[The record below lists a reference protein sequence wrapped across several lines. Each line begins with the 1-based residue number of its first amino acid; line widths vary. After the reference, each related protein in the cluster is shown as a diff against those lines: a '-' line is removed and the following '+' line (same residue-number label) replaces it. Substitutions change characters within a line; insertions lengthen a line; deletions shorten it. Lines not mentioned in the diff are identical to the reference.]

1 MPSTYSTHTNHSHER
16 TALHRHPLPHILRQ
30 YYDTLQSSSTQHSA
44 NLSNK
49 FNQENNKKPQV
60 MSDPN
65 QHLINA
71 YHLAGL
77 VNDQGGNYE
86 KYRKSTHDLKNLP
99 TQVRKF
105 YERQNEILDYF
116 QEVDFVLD
124 NSLRRSRS
132 TQSPPLLSNVDNPYF
147 DNESAQPLGQRVGG
161 LTESVQKL
169 ENEHAESLNV
179 RWIINVN
186 FLINFFLLAGKIVI
200 ALLTNSI
207 SLIAS
212 LVDSAMDF
220 LSTAIIWWTNR
231 KIDSKTWQSIWQYP
245 AGKRRME
252 PMGVVVFSV
261 FMISS
266 FVQVLVESIE
276 RLFNPSN
283 QALSLPITSII
294 VMTATILVKG
304 VVWLWCRQKKN
315 TSVKALAQ
323 DAENDCVLN
332 VFSLLFP
339 YLGQRFSIPWLDA
352 VGGLVLSLYIIA
364 EWSNT
369 LLDNV
374 KNLTG
379 RRADPIQ
386 HQRVAYLVT
395 RFSPIIQAVQH
406 CHVYQAGDDLIV
418 ETDVILSPDTP
429 LPVAHDVG
437 ESVQYALE
445 SLSGISRAYCH
456 VDFSSNPMSG
466 HFQR

>member
-1 MPSTYSTHTNHSHER
+1 MGGNDRTTNER
-16 TALHRHPLPHILRQ
+16 TSLLRHPLPQILKHHSHQ
-30 YYDTLQSSSTQHSA
+30 EQQPLVQPPLISTA
-44 NLSNK
+44 NY
-49 FNQENNKKPQV
+49 
-60 MSDPN
+60 
-65 QHLINA
+65 HLTNA

-77 VNDQGGNYE
+77 GKSLEGGEYE
-86 KYRKSTHDLKNLP
+86 KYRKSSDELKQLSSKAR
-99 TQVRKF
+99 QF
-105 YERQNEILDYF
+105 YERQNSILDYF
-116 QEVDFVLD
+116 LEIDSVLD
-124 NSLRRSRS
+124 STRRRNSSSAGVTPERRRSEALIQPDHDHDHDDLESDTRS
-132 TQSPPLLSNVDNPYF
+132 DIRSGGVPV
-147 DNESAQPLGQRVGG
+147 ESAH
-161 LTESVQKL
+161 KL
-169 ENEHAESLNV
+169 DRERKESLSV
-179 RWIINVN
+179 RRTIS
-186 FLINFFLLAGKIVI
+186 INFFINFVLLAGKIVV
-200 ALLTNSI
+200 ALLSNSI

-231 KIDSKTWQSIWQYP
+231 KIDSKSWQSIWQYP

-276 RLFNPSN
+276 RL
-283 QALSLPITSII
+283 LSGTKSAISIPVTSMI
-294 VMTATILVKG
+294 VMWITILVKG
-304 VVWLWCRQKKN
+304 VVWLWCRRKKN

-323 DAENDCVLN
+323 DAENDCILN
-332 VFSLLFP
+332 IFSLLFP
-339 YLGQRFSIPWLDA
+339 YIGLKFNLPWLDA
-352 VGGLVLSLYIIA
+352 VGGLILSLYIIT
-364 EWSNT
+364 EWTGT
-369 LLDNV
+369 LFDNV

-395 RFSPIIQAVQH
+395 RFSPLIQAVQH

-418 ETDVILSPDTP
+418 ETDVILSPETP

-445 SLSGISRAYCH
+445 SLDGISRAYCH

>member
-1 MPSTYSTHTNHSHER
+1 MTAGKPINER
-16 TALHRHPLPHILRQ
+16 TALLRHPLPQILKHH
-30 YYDTLQSSSTQHSA
+30 SSPAGELLPQTPSTQPTLISHS
-44 NLSNK
+44 N
-49 FNQENNKKPQV
+49 F
-60 MSDPN
+60 
-65 QHLINA
+65 HLTNA

-77 VNDQGGNYE
+77 VNDQGGEYE
-86 KYRKSTHDLKNLP
+86 KYRKSSEELKQLSSKAR
-99 TQVRKF
+99 QF

-116 QEVDFVLD
+116 QEIDSVLD
-124 NSLRRSRS
+124 SSRRRSSAGVTPERRRS
-132 TQSPPLLSNVDNPYF
+132 EGLIEPHDLEADPLLDH
-147 DNESAQPLGQRVGG
+147 EQRPGEPV
-161 LTESVQKL
+161 ECAHKL
-169 ENEHAESLNV
+169 DRERKESLSV
-179 RWIINVN
+179 RRTIS
-186 FLINFFLLAGKIVI
+186 INFFINFLLLAGKIVV
-200 ALLTNSI
+200 ALLSNSI

-231 KIDSKTWQSIWQYP
+231 KIDSKSWQSIWQYP

-276 RLFNPSN
+276 RLFAGSN
-283 QALSLPITSII
+283 AGISIPFTSMI
-294 VMTATILVKG
+294 VMWVTILVKG
-304 VVWLWCRQKKN
+304 VVWLWCRRKKN

-323 DAENDCVLN
+323 DAENDCILN
-332 VFSLLFP
+332 IFSLLFP
-339 YLGQRFSIPWLDA
+339 YIGLKFNLPWLDA
-352 VGGLVLSLYIIA
+352 VGGLILSLYIIT
-364 EWSNT
+364 EWTGT
-369 LLDNV
+369 LFDNV

-395 RFSPIIQAVQH
+395 RFSPLIQAVQH

-418 ETDVILSPDTP
+418 ETDVILSPETP

-445 SLSGISRAYCH
+445 SLDGISRAYCH

>member
-1 MPSTYSTHTNHSHER
+1 MSKNQKINER
-16 TALHRHPLPHILRQ
+16 TQLLKHPLPQILRTHNNNNTQ
-30 YYDTLQSSSTQHSA
+30 LEQISNIPTLISHS
-44 NLSNK
+44 NH
-49 FNQENNKKPQV
+49 
-60 MSDPN
+60 
-65 QHLINA
+65 HLTNA

-77 VNDQGGNYE
+77 VNDQGGEYE
-86 KYRKSTHDLKNLP
+86 KFRRSPDELKQLP
-99 TQVRKF
+99 NKTRQF

-116 QEVDFVLD
+116 LEIDTVLD
-124 NSLRRSRS
+124 TSRRRSTAGVTPERRRS
-132 TQSPPLLSNVDNPYF
+132 EGLIEPDLEADPLNQRPGEPAECVHKLDRERK
-147 DNESAQPLGQRVGG
+147 ESI
-161 LTESVQKL
+161 
-169 ENEHAESLNV
+169 NV
-179 RWIINVN
+179 RWTINVN
-186 FLINFFLLAGKIVI
+186 FFINFLLLAGKIVV
-200 ALLTNSI
+200 ACLSNSI

-231 KIDSKTWQSIWQYP
+231 TIDSKSWQSIWQYP

-276 RLFNPSN
+276 RLFAGSSAAISIPF
-283 QALSLPITSII
+283 TSML
-294 VMTATILVKG
+294 VMWATILVKG
-304 VVWLWCRQKKN
+304 MVWLWCRRKKN

-323 DAENDCVLN
+323 DAENDCILN
-332 VFSLLFP
+332 IFSLLFP
-339 YLGQRFSIPWLDA
+339 YLGLKFNLPWLDA
-352 VGGLVLSLYIIA
+352 VGGLILSLYIIT
-364 EWSNT
+364 EWTGT
-369 LLDNV
+369 LFDNV
-374 KNLTG
+374 RNLTG

-395 RFSPIIQAVQH
+395 RFSPLIQAVQH

-418 ETDVILSPDTP
+418 ETDVILSPETP

-445 SLSGISRAYCH
+445 SLDGISRAYCH